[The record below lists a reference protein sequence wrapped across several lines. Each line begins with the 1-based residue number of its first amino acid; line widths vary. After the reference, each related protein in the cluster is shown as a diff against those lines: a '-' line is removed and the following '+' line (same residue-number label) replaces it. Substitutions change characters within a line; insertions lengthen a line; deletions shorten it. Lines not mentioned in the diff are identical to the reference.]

1 MVGEKRG
8 CVQCAKL
15 LRGVRRGVTRPVG
28 ASEWRRGA
36 KRNALGPQRRLGWGA
51 GLGCW
56 AGVLR
61 HCGQRNLIKQAA
73 VPPASSSWQGRGWP
87 ACTARGSSGRRT
99 GWKCPARTA
108 TPAPRPSRRWSAP
121 RPGSVVFN
129 HSQSG
134 GWRRGDKSGRS
145 AGPRGQAALLRATRP
160 WRRLRAALWA
170 AVERLSD
177 PRQCGRALG
186 LLAVQRGLLDLGGGT
201 ALLGAR
207 RGNCEASTGHSQPS
221 RNVCV

>member
-1 MVGEKRG
+1 MCEAAPWRAARRRPPRGGFRAAPRGEEKCPR
-8 CVQCAKL
+8 
-15 LRGVRRGVTRPVG
+15 
-28 ASEWRRGA
+28 ASA
-36 KRNALGPQRRLGWGA
+36 AV
-51 GLGCW
+51 GLGGW
-56 AGVLR
+56 AGVWVAGVLR

-73 VPPASSSWQGRGWP
+73 VPPASSSWQGRDLS
-87 ACTARGSSGRRT
+87 ACPARGSSGRRT
-99 GWKCPARTA
+99 GWRCPARTA

-121 RPGSVVFN
+121 RPGSVVLN

-134 GWRRGDKSGRS
+134 GWRRGDRSGRS

-170 AVERLSD
+170 AVERFSD

-221 RNVCV
+221 RTVWV